1 MASHNAEPPT
11 AALPLLSIAV
21 IVALVHLLT
30 NNRYGFHPDELQFL
44 ERRPSSRLGIR
55 RLSPL
60 DAISGAHWSRY
71 LRRLTSRAP
80 ALLSRRTVTGYPG
93 YRADGAGTQRRP
105 AGPGCR
111 GACDCA
117 LTPAAIPG
125 HRVPIFPIHHLRL
138 SVVGTDCLLRNSL
151 TKDVQS
157 ALVDGDRS
165 GDGSGPPDQ
174 VRHCVFHRRD
184 TRRRLVLGRN
194 GSGNPDLPAEPRL
207 ASAPWI
213 RLTALPASTYTPAM

>member
-30 NNRYGFHPDELQFL
+30 NNRYGFHRDELQFL
-44 ERRPSSRLGIR
+44 SDARHLEWGFVAYP
-55 RLSPL
+55 PA

-165 GDGSGPPDQ
+165 GDGSGPRPSTPL
-174 VRHCVFHRRD
+174 CFSSP
-184 TRRRLVLGRN
+184 GSSAAP
-194 GSGNPDLPAEPRL
+194 GSGAEWL
-207 ASAPWI
+207 WQS
-213 RLTALPASTYTPAM
+213 